1 MRECEQVEK
10 TRQRFA
16 AERVRM
22 LSTRITPTGVAS
34 QMNSASV
41 APSMVNNNVGNS
53 RQQVMPSS
61 SQPSIS
67 GYGSSNP
74 AHPHNNQQVHSHM
87 SYMQRGQPQPMFP
100 SGTRLPAAAIQPSS
114 PAPSNVMYNAS
125 GNSQPNL
132 NQMLRSVSGPSS
144 GLGWNRE
151 WCNFGVLWLFT
162 VVTCSQSVLQLGSE
176 DENGWRQ
183 ERFHPSCPCLVVLI
197 WI

>member
-1 MRECEQVEK
+1 VETFLMRECEQVEK

-16 AERVRM
+16 AERIRM
-22 LSTRITPTGVAS
+22 LSTRITPAGVAS
-34 QMNSASV
+34 QMNQAGV

-53 RQQVMPSS
+53 RQQVMPSSS

-100 SGTRLPAAAIQPSS
+100 LGPRLPVAAIQPSS
-114 PAPSNVMYNAS
+114 PAPSSVMYNAS

-144 GLGWNRE
+144 GLG
-151 WCNFGVLWLFT
+151 
-162 VVTCSQSVLQLGSE
+162 
-176 DENGWRQ
+176 
-183 ERFHPSCPCLVVLI
+183 
-197 WI
+197 